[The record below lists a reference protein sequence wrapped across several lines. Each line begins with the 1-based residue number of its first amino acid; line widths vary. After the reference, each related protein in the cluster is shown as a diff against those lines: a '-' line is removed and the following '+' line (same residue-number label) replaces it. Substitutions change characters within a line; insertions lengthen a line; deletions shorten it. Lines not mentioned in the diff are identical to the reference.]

1 MMDILEING
10 LRLRTEVGF
19 SKHEV
24 GKLQEIVVTIQIKI
38 SRKASKTDNIEDSI
52 NNRTLTKDIIS
63 CVENRKYNLIE
74 TIGEDIASICVQRHG
89 ASWVKVKVLKPN
101 ALRFADYSAVIV
113 ERCSEDYKWEN
124 VHLLLGSNISPKEN
138 MIKVIPL
145 LKENFDLIKISRAF
159 QTPPVGYEQQ
169 DEFINMAVLV
179 KTKHDPV
186 SLVLHSFD

>member
-1 MMDILEING
+1 MDLLEING
-10 LRLRTEVGF
+10 LRLRTKVGF

-38 SRKASKTDNIEDSI
+38 SRKAGKTDNIEDSI

-74 TIGEDIASICVQRHG
+74 AIGQDIASICVQRHG
-89 ASWVKVKVLKPN
+89 APWVKVKVLKPN

-113 ERCSEDYKWEN
+113 ERYSEDYTWEN

-138 MIKVIPL
+138 MIKVIAL
-145 LKENFDLIKISRAF
+145 LKETFELIKISRAF
-159 QTPPVGYEQQ
+159 QTPPVGFEQQ

-179 KTKHDPV
+179 KTIHDPV
-186 SLVLHSFD
+186 S

>member
-1 MMDILEING
+1 MDILEING

-74 TIGEDIASICVQRHG
+74 TIGEDIASICVQRHA